1 FTSAGL
7 MGFSMQGTS
16 LGNGI
21 KWVLEGLAHQSFLL
35 FAISV
40 VFIIIAVTFVGIHP
54 MVIVTALVTQMNAH
68 ELGTTNHVLAVLLML
83 GWSISSVLSPVNP
96 LNMLVSRLSGV
107 ATGIEAG
114 FRANGIHLTVVAII
128 GLLII
133 TWIH

>member
-1 FTSAGL
+1 

-21 KWVLEGLAHQSFLL
+21 KRAMEGLAHHLFLL

-40 VFIIIAVTFVGIHP
+40 VLIIIAVTVVGIHP
-54 MVIVTALVTQMNAH
+54 MVIVTALVIQMNAH

-107 ATGIEAG
+107 TTELRRGSGTTE
-114 FRANGIHLTVVAII
+114 FTQPL
-128 GLLII
+128 
-133 TWIH
+133 